1 MITTA
6 PYFESHPFSSGEPR
20 HGSPADHNRTAPRT
34 DKIDAAK
41 VHAVLLQH
49 RGKSE
54 AITGPRIC
62 AELGGEPGDAR
73 LVRAIIEEHANS
85 QWPGVLCAVPGTGY
99 FFAANRQEIAQY
111 RQYLLCLST
120 VARAKVNR
128 FDNRMTAE
136 GISLEGIAA

>member
-6 PYFESHPFSSGEPR
+6 PYFESRTFTSEEARPD
-20 HGSPADHNRTAPRT
+20 SPSDNRMAARA

-41 VHAVLLQH
+41 VYAVLLQH

-128 FDNRMTAE
+128 FDSRMTAE
-136 GISLEGIAA
+136 GISLEEIAA